1 MVRRILLFSG
11 VLPMLASGCALQEV
25 RSKTAFGPEYRH
37 SGQKNTNEERWTVQQ
52 GIELKWDKGITT
64 GIQYRR
70 RDVNDGTGDN
80 ENRVML
86 EFSFP
91 LWKAEPKPSG
101 LARRVRELERRLA
114 AIESGGPG
122 ERASP

>member
-1 MVRRILLFSG
+1 MLLNE
-11 VLPMLASGCALQEV
+11 VLLVLASGCALEEV

-37 SGQKNTNEERWTVQQ
+37 SGLRNTNDERWTVQQ

-70 RDVNDGTGDN
+70 RDINDGYGDN

-86 EFSFP
+86 EFSIP
-91 LWKAEPKPSG
+91 LWKAESKPSE
-101 LARRVRELERRLA
+101 LARRVRQLQRRLA
-114 AIESGGPG
+114 ALESSGQRDGG
-122 ERASP
+122 SQ